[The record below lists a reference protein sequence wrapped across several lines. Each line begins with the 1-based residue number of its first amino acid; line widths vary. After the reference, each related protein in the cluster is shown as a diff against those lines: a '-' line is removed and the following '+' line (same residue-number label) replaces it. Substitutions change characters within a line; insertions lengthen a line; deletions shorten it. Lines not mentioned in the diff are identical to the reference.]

1 MREPKFILTIIV
13 VIIVTAT
20 VVPLILYYNDMQED
34 KKRAQVTTNTAS
46 SYDANHVLYIDR
58 STVLLSNGKPKKEVA
73 SKPAIE
79 NNTFGIKKD
88 KVENIVQN
96 TSEEKVEKAI
106 DVFNLP
112 KEEYGFEGK
121 IISEDYIDSLAEDSR
136 SFLIKNYDGLKLFAS
151 DYGLEKIVDLY
162 TSNTFDYKNL
172 AIRYV
177 PCIEGEN
184 EFSFYSVIE
193 ENNVLYVDYASNFYK
208 ESPLSKKGYL
218 LVFEV
223 NKNVTEITKK

>member
-1 MREPKFILTIIV
+1 MREPKFILTIV
-13 VIIVTAT
+13 LVIIVTAT
-20 VVPLILYYNDMQED
+20 VVPLILYYNDVQD
-34 KKRAQVTTNTAS
+34 GKKRAQVTTNTAS

-58 STVLLSNGKPKKEVA
+58 STVLLSNGKPKTEVTT
-73 SKPAIE
+73 KPAVE

-88 KVENIVQN
+88 KVENVVQN
-96 TSEEKVEKAI
+96 SVEEKIEKTI
-106 DVFNLP
+106 DVFRLS

-121 IISEDYIDSLAEDSR
+121 IVSENYIEALAEDSR
-136 SFLIKNYDGLKLFAS
+136 SFLIKNYDGLKLLAS
-151 DYGLEKIVDLY
+151 DYGLDKIVDLY
-162 TSNTFDYKNL
+162 TSNIFDYKNL

-184 EFSFYSVIE
+184 EFSFYSVRE
-193 ENNVLYVDYASNFYK
+193 ENNILYVDYASNFYK

-223 NKNVTEITKK
+223 NKNVTARPKK